1 MKSVTISHY
10 AMHGDIPEEA
20 WHEAKVVD
28 GKNSDE
34 SEICHFRIE
43 FLWWYLS
50 HLTLSGTNIL
60 RLKYLIKV
68 AEIVLVMPHAE
79 HLLSIVK
86 QKKTHNRSSLKL
98 VGTLSSILM

>member
-10 AMHGDIPEEA
+10 VMHDEIPEEV
-20 WHEAKVVD
+20 WHEAKD

-34 SEICHFRIE
+34 NEICHFRID

-50 HLTLSGTNIL
+50 QLTLSGTTIL
-60 RLKYLIKV
+60 RLKYLVKV

-86 QKKTHNRSSLKL
+86 RKKLTTDL
-98 VGTLSSILM
+98 V